1 MYNWFECKVK
11 FEKTGDDGII
21 KTVSESYLVDS
32 LSFTECEAMIT
43 KEMKPFIS
51 GEFLVDGIK
60 RAKISE
66 LFPGVDENF
75 DRWYKCKVNFVTLDE
90 EKGVEKGVE
99 KRTSTT
105 MYAKGNDVKTA
116 RETLIE
122 GMKGTSADYEISS
135 IVETKILDVF
145 NYEAIN

>member
-11 FEKTGDDGII
+11 YEKTGEDGII
-21 KTVSESYLVDS
+21 KVVSEFYLVDS
-32 LSFTECEAMIT
+32 LSFTECEARIT

-51 GEFLVDGIK
+51 GEFLADGIK
-60 RAKISE
+60 RARISE
-66 LFPGVDENF
+66 LFPGVDETF

-90 EKGVEKGVE
+90 NKGVE
-99 KRTSTT
+99 KRVATT

-122 GMKGTSADYEISS
+122 GMKTTLADYEITS

-145 NYEAIN
+145 YYEAINN

>member
-11 FEKTGDDGII
+11 FDKTGEDGII
-21 KTVSESYLVDS
+21 KTVSEFYLVDS
-32 LSFTECEAMIT
+32 LSFAECEARIT

-60 RAKISE
+60 RAKIAE
-66 LFPGVDENF
+66 LFPGVDGNF
-75 DRWYKCKVNFVTLDE
+75 DRWYKCKVNFVTLYE
-90 EKGVEKGVE
+90 EKGVE

-105 MYAKGNDVKTA
+105 MYAKGVDVKTA

-122 GMKGTSADYEISS
+122 GMKGTSADYEIAS
-135 IVETKILDVF
+135 IMETKILDVF